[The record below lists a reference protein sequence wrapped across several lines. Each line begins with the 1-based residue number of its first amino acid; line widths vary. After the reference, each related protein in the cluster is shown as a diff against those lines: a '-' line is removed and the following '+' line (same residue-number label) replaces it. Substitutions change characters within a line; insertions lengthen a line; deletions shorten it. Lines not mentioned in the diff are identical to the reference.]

1 MYYEQ
6 TKKSLIQIYTTKG
19 VYVLCVDA
27 TVTMAAGGSSFWF
40 FCSAAAATAVTTTTG
55 AAMAAATT
63 ADAEKSQSK

>member
-6 TKKSLIQIYTTKG
+6 TKKSLIQIFPTKG

-27 TVTMAAGGSSFWF
+27 TVTMAAGGSLFLYC
-40 FCSAAAATAVTTTTG
+40 CSAAAVTMAATATTG

-63 ADAEKSQSK
+63 ADADRLR